1 MRATRVLGALGLVG
15 GALAAWEVAAVARV
29 VRHEDGG
36 GRADH
41 ADTLGEGVGE
51 PLGLVLLGDSAVD
64 GHGLTAPESLPRQL
78 AARVSVA
85 TGRRVRVRS
94 LAVSGARTADVVTGQ
109 LPLLRAAGRVDAV
122 LVGVGVND
130 VLRRT
135 GTGALVEATTAMAG
149 GLRAIVPDA
158 ALAVV
163 VCHDLSSAP
172 GLGPLLRRVVGA
184 RCRVVAR
191 HQRRV
196 LAAADV
202 PIVPVEGPGDPSMYG
217 RDGLHPGA
225 DGVAAIA
232 ERAAAALVADDAAA
246 VAGPV
251 SPGRRRSR

>member
-1 MRATRVLGALGLVG
+1 MVRPARVLGVLGLL
-15 GALAAWEVAAVARV
+15 GAVAAWETAAVARV

-41 ADTLGEGVGE
+41 ADTVGEGVGE
-51 PLGLVLLGDSAVD
+51 PLRLVLLGDSAVD
-64 GHGLTAPESLPRQL
+64 GYGLTAPESLPRQL

-94 LAVSGARTADVVTGQ
+94 LAVSGATTADVVTGQ

-135 GTGALVEATTAMAG
+135 ATGALVEATTAMAG
-149 GLRAIVPDA
+149 GLHAIVPDA

-172 GLGPLLRRVVGA
+172 GLGPLLRRLVGA

-196 LAAADV
+196 LAAVDV
-202 PIVPVEGPGDPSMYG
+202 PVVPLDGPGDPSMYG

-225 DGVAAIA
+225 SAVAAIA
-232 ERAAAALVADDAAA
+232 SRAASTLVAARPAA
-246 VAGPV
+246 VVAGV
-251 SPGRRRSR
+251 SPGRRTSP